1 MQGGADLPTR
11 AVRAAALAFVAALAV
26 EIAVIIAARIRYPY
40 ELEWMTGAILDHV
53 ERVRTGAP
61 LYGPPSADWTP
72 YIYPPGYYWV
82 CAWVTRVLPEHLG
95 CRLVSLVAS
104 GVVTAC
110 VHALARRLGAPR
122 YHALLAAALYVAC
135 FGFTLCWYDIERA
148 DNLLVAMLAVS
159 AVVLLRS
166 RGTVGA
172 ACAGAIVGLAFFVKQ
187 PASTFLVAVPV
198 GLVVA
203 RQVRRAVAFAAG
215 GAATLV
221 PVYAL
226 LQAQT
231 GGWFSYYCVTLPA
244 AHGMPAKYVTTF
256 FVLDVSHGFALTV
269 ATAALGA
276 VFARAAWKRVRR
288 VDDGAPPEF
297 LVFGAYVLAGFF
309 ASATSRLHIGG
320 WSNVLMF
327 WTAFACPAV
336 AVVAAR
342 VEALA
347 VGTPVAR
354 PVAMATCALVALQAG
369 SFAPDPFDNVP
380 SAKDARYAAA
390 FEARV
395 REIER
400 GGREVVVLG
409 RGHVTAKRHLHVN
422 ALVDVLRGG
431 GEMPADMRDALTGRR
446 WEALVVD
453 EIRGVELEAVTKR
466 RAGLVELIERNYFV
480 AERLDADTTM
490 PVVGFTTVPRWIFR
504 PRRAPLGPMSDAALQ
519 RRMYIEAGFA
529 ERNMWAAHADARLFT
544 EGLDI
549 ESLAAAADAPDA
561 PGSPAPALPP

>member
-1 MQGGADLPTR
+1 MRDGLDVPIRVVR
-11 AVRAAALAFVAALAV
+11 AVALAVVAALSV
-26 EIAVIIAARIRYPY
+26 EVAVIIAARIRYPY

-53 ERVRTGAP
+53 ERLRTGAP

-82 CAWVTRVLPEHLG
+82 CAWVTRALPEHLG

-110 VHALARRLGAPR
+110 VHAMARRLGAPR
-122 YHALLAAALYVAC
+122 YHALLAAGLYVAC

-148 DNLLVAMLAVS
+148 DDLLVAMLAVS

-166 RGTVGA
+166 RGVPGA

-198 GLVVA
+198 ALVVA

-215 GAATLV
+215 SALALV
-221 PVYAL
+221 PVFAG
-226 LQAQT
+226 LQAWS
-231 GGWFSYYCVTLPA
+231 GGWFSYYCLTLPA
-244 AHGMPAKYVTTF
+244 AHGMTAKFVTTF
-256 FVLDVSHGFALTV
+256 FVLDVSHAFALTV
-269 ATAALGA
+269 ATAAAGL
-276 VFARAAWKRVRR
+276 VVARAAWRRVRR
-288 VDDGAPPEF
+288 SDDGAPPEHI
-297 LVFGAYVLAGFF
+297 VFGAYVLAGFF
-309 ASATSRLHIGG
+309 ASATSRLHVGG

-327 WTAFACPAV
+327 WTTFACPAV

-342 VEALA
+342 VESLA
-347 VGTPVAR
+347 AGTPAAR

-369 SFAPDPFDNVP
+369 SFAPDPFDLTP
-380 SAKDARYAAA
+380 GADDARYAAA
-390 FEARV
+390 VEARV
-395 REIER
+395 HAIER

-431 GEMPADMRDALTGRR
+431 GDLPADMRDALTGRR

-453 EIRGVELEAVTKR
+453 EIPGLDLASVTGRRVGLLELV
-466 RAGLVELIERNYFV
+466 ERNYFV
-480 AERLDADTTM
+480 AERLDAEAPM
-490 PVVGFTTVPRWIFR
+490 PVVGFATVPRWVFR
-504 PRRAPLGPMSDAALQ
+504 PRQAPLGPMSDAALE
-519 RRMYIEAGFA
+519 RRMYIEGGFA
-529 ERNMWAAHADARLFT
+529 ERNMWAAHADRALFT

-549 ESLAAAADAPDA
+549 EHLAAAADTPSSASP
-561 PGSPAPALPP
+561 SPAAVPP